1 MRHILSNSAYNEVNL
16 KLLMWI
22 KRTASLYCRGRPPGK
37 YKIKK
42 DNIISNFRT
51 AVTYIRVT
59 AASYAPN
66 LSQDDKACK
75 QIDFLFAYR
84 LFLFSFV

>member
-1 MRHILSNSAYNEVNL
+1 MRHILSNSAYNEVKQLTHL

-59 AASYAPN
+59 AV
-66 LSQDDKACK
+66 
-75 QIDFLFAYR
+75 FLRPKFIAR
-84 LFLFSFV
+84 WQSL

>member
-1 MRHILSNSAYNEVNL
+1 MRHILLNGTYNEVKQLTHL

-22 KRTASLYCRGRPPGK
+22 KRTASLYCRGRPPGN

-51 AVTYIRVT
+51 AVTYVRVT
-59 AASYAPN
+59 AV
-66 LSQDDKACK
+66 
-75 QIDFLFAYR
+75 FLCPKFIVKR
-84 LFLFSFV
+84 QSL